1 MGLVGEGGFPISRHR
16 LSRTDDAAEHLC
28 ERRGVAPADF
38 DLENLDRGPLC
49 SRHSDDVF
57 CGRDEAGLRPLGG
70 AEQPVDFAGA
80 KRMMIGK
87 RPSID
92 KLGAEYPQGRKE
104 FVRAA
109 DPGKGQ
115 QARAGEPLPGDRP
128 QSRVQDRESPADPD
142 RIRQRGCA
150 SAPSSTT
157 ASARASPRARL
168 SRNGPAGIT
177 RPLPKP

>member
-1 MGLVGEGGFPISRHR
+1 M
-16 LSRTDDAAEHLC
+16 
-28 ERRGVAPADF
+28 
-38 DLENLDRGPLC
+38 
-49 SRHSDDVF
+49 
-57 CGRDEAGLRPLGG
+57 RPLGG

-80 KRMMIGK
+80 VWMMIGK
-87 RPSID
+87 RPSAD
-92 KLGAEYPQGRKE
+92 KLGAECPQGRKE
-104 FVRAA
+104 FPRTA

-128 QSRVQDRESPADPD
+128 QSRVQDGQSRLDPE
-142 RIRQRGCA
+142 RLA
-150 SAPSSTT
+150 ALSAPSNTT